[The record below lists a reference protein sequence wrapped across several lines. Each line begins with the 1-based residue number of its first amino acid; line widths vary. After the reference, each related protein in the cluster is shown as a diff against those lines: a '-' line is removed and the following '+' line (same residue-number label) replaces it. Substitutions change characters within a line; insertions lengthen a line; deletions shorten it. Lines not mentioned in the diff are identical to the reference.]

1 MPTRIAVV
9 QEPAELASTR
19 SPPVGAADVL
29 LDWTTDRANVIADWR
44 EISVLAE
51 GELPPLCLDLLDIAC
66 AIYVTDI
73 AVQRGQRE
81 AWTRQIELLI
91 PVRELGFWTEHEL
104 KLRGL
109 IYALTR
115 DNWRV
120 DFYEA
125 PVAPQAPSSEDALS
139 EVFEADCVSL
149 LSGGVDS
156 LAGAAMLQKAGRRPL
171 YVSHRAGNPT
181 VESTQRHIVQLLA
194 STSPRENATAAARV
208 APHAGGAEA

>member
-120 DFYEA
+120 DLYEA

-156 LAGAAMLQKAGRRPL
+156 LAGAAMLQKAGQPHGREH
-171 YVSHRAGNPT
+171 SAAHRAASGQQVAAGERDCCGQGRAPC
-181 VESTQRHIVQLLA
+181 RWGGGLA
-194 STSPRENATAAARV
+194 LRTS
-208 APHAGGAEA
+208 